1 MLQNKAYDIL
11 KWVCI
16 IVLPACASLYAEL
29 GEVWGFPFLNEIP
42 KSIIIVDAFLGALL
56 CVSTI
61 KYNKDNVRRLTEEGE
76 EDNE

>member
-56 CVSTI
+56 GVSTI